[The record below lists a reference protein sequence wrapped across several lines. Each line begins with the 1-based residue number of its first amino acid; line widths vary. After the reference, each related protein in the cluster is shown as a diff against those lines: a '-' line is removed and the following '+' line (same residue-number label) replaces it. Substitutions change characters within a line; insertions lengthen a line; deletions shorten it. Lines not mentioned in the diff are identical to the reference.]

1 MIQNLLEGIQVEAA
15 AEHFFLNVFN
25 KRLIKSIQLLPVI
38 PVNLAK
44 KNPSS
49 GFTGM
54 TSDEPG
60 A

>member
-1 MIQNLLEGIQVEAA
+1 MIQNLLEGIQVEVA
-15 AEHFFLNVFN
+15 AEYFFLNVFN

-44 KNPSS
+44 KIPSS
-49 GFTGM
+49 SFTGM